1 MQRQQAAN
9 QQQYLELLRHLVTVG
24 VPPPASVLTP
34 ALQSSG
40 PQSQG
45 QPSFQFTS
53 PQQQVPQTFQSPSY
67 TPIQTGFTPSD
78 QPRPHLLTGT
88 PFADLSASY
97 SELTGQPTP
106 SHTTLVTS
114 SGLSASATVA
124 PPVTGTGTIETL
136 PSFVASTD
144 PPAVG
149 SLQAQVTETALLVAT
164 SSLVPAPVLQTQTA
178 SQPRASSEG
187 QPDSSESE
195 EDTSQFVITP
205 HSSAPDTTASVPPS
219 DP

>member
-1 MQRQQAAN
+1 MQRQRAAN
-9 QQQYLELLRHLVTVG
+9 QQQYLELLHHLVIVG

-34 ALQSSG
+34 AFQSSG
-40 PQSQG
+40 PSSQG
-45 QPSFQFTS
+45 HPSFQFTS
-53 PQQQVPQTFQSPSY
+53 PQQQAPQSFQSPSY
-67 TPIQTGFTPSD
+67 TPIQTEFTPSD

-88 PFADLSASY
+88 PFTDLSATY

-114 SGLSASATVA
+114 LGLSASEAAV
-124 PPVTGTGTIETL
+124 PPVIGTGTTETV
-136 PSFVASTD
+136 PSSVASTD
-144 PPAVG
+144 PLAVG
-149 SLQAQVTETALLVAT
+149 SLQAQVTETAPLVAT
-164 SSLVPAPVLQTQTA
+164 SSSVPAPVVQTQTA

-205 HSSAPDTTASVPPS
+205 RSSAPDSTPSVPPS

>member
-9 QQQYLELLRHLVTVG
+9 QQQYLELLHHLVIIG
-24 VPPPASVLTP
+24 VPPPASILTP

-53 PQQQVPQTFQSPSY
+53 PQQQVPQTFQYPSY
-67 TPIQTGFTPSD
+67 TPIQMGFTPLD

-97 SELTGQPTP
+97 SELSGQPTP
-106 SHTTLVTS
+106 SHTTLMTS

-124 PPVTGTGTIETL
+124 PPVTGTGTTETV
-136 PSFVASTD
+136 PSSIASTD
-144 PPAVG
+144 PPVVG
-149 SLQAQVTETALLVAT
+149 SLQAQVTETASLVAT
-164 SSLVPAPVLQTQTA
+164 SLSVPAPTLQTQTA
-178 SQPRASSEG
+178 SQPRVSLEDQPSSSEFK
-187 QPDSSESE
+187 

-205 HSSAPDTTASVPPS
+205 RSSAPDTTPVPPS